1 MERECW
7 TDIATPVRCSL
18 VEGQAFEAA
27 FTTNF
32 QYVHRFLARRV
43 GSALA
48 DDLAAETFAIAFRRR
63 ESFDASLGEVRA
75 WLFGI
80 TTNLLRAHWREE
92 QHLLALEARIVG
104 EPSAPTTESDDEALA
119 RWIAPRL
126 ARALGLLSQD
136 QRDVLLLH
144 AWADLSSEEIAN
156 IMSVPAGTIRSRLS
170 RARAELRDYL
180 GNFDFDLW
188 LFDEQ
193 PTPTQEDPER

>member
-1 MERECW
+1 M
-7 TDIATPVRCSL
+7 DP
-18 VEGQAFEAA
+18 
-27 FTTNF
+27 
-32 QYVHRFLARRV
+32 
-43 GSALA
+43 
-48 DDLAAETFAIAFRRR
+48 
-63 ESFDASLGEVRA
+63 
-75 WLFGI
+75 
-80 TTNLLRAHWREE
+80 
-92 QHLLALEARIVG
+92 
-104 EPSAPTTESDDEALA
+104 
-119 RWIAPRL
+119 PRL

>member
-1 MERECW
+1 MEPEDRPELGS
-7 TDIATPVRCSL
+7 PVRDSL
-18 VEGQAFEAA
+18 QDPEAFEAA
-27 FTTNF
+27 FTANF

-48 DDLAAETFAIAFRRR
+48 DDLSAETFAVAFRRR
-63 ESFDASLGEVRA
+63 ESFDPSLGELRA

-80 TTNLLRAHWREE
+80 ATNLLRSHWREE

-104 EPSAPTTESDDEALA
+104 EPGLSATDSDDQALA
-119 RWIAPRL
+119 RWVAPRL

-144 AWADLSSEEIAN
+144 AWADFSSEEIA
-156 IMSVPAGTIRSRLS
+156 SALGVPAGTIRSRLS

-180 GNFDFDLW
+180 GDFDFDRW
-188 LFDEQ
+188 LFDEKDSSAL
-193 PTPTQEDPER
+193 EGRER